1 MATAG
6 ENMEQT
12 RADADAAAAAE
23 KLDCQLHI
31 VRETGALMNSA
42 RASQRRVKN
51 AKPSC
56 QGCAEASV

>member
-6 ENMEQT
+6 EKIYEWDR
-12 RADADAAAAAE
+12 RADAGAAAAA

-42 RASQRRVKN
+42 RALRSRALSGAMR
-51 AKPSC
+51 
-56 QGCAEASV
+56 

>member
-12 RADADAAAAAE
+12 RADADAAAAE

-42 RASQRRVKN
+42 RALRSRALSGAIR
-51 AKPSC
+51 
-56 QGCAEASV
+56 

>member
-12 RADADAAAAAE
+12 RADADAAAAE

-31 VRETGALMNSA
+31 VRETGALMNSS
-42 RASQRRVKN
+42 RAPQRKIKN

-56 QGCAEASV
+56 QGCAKASA